1 MSNNT
6 PLPSAIILVR
16 LQLLNDTRIMYLMDQ
31 DTLNKKIRLLKICV
45 ELIKKYKLIKGFSV
59 IYLMVYK

>member
-1 MSNNT
+1 
-6 PLPSAIILVR
+6 
-16 LQLLNDTRIMYLMDQ
+16 MDQ